1 LLRRNPV
8 AQIERPTVTSM
19 APTELTPEAHYVLN
33 TLVERQDSKRLTTIV
48 ALVYRTAL
56 RISEVATLRIDHC
69 TIDQRRLRSSTQ
81 RAASPARL
89 ICITRPGGPC
99 MPLRLVQTSLIQ
111 TGIAFAVTYSEIN
124 TQHSVVP

>member
-19 APTELTPEAHYVLN
+19 APTELTPEARYVLN

-56 RISEVATLRIDHC
+56 LKERQA
-69 TIDQRRLRSSTQ
+69 
-81 RAASPARL
+81 
-89 ICITRPGGPC
+89 
-99 MPLRLVQTSLIQ
+99 PL
-111 TGIAFAVTYSEIN
+111 A
-124 TQHSVVP
+124 